1 MLVYRFPASCP
12 LCITNKCHILEYY
25 SVSSWDGYLFLYP
38 PPANLTHRL
47 LIATRQLWSSQQR
60 PQHRPRVLATS
71 MPEDFPLITFTRLAI
86 KRVAR
91 KQLSPHTRG
100 DRTIKEV
107 RVVRGAIAKQ
117 VSELCLPTGPGHVRN
132 DPALGVQLGKRGGRV
147 ERVVHGRA

>member
-1 MLVYRFPASCP
+1 MTPWY
-12 LCITNKCHILEYY
+12 
-25 SVSSWDGYLFLYP
+25 GYLFLYP
-38 PPANLTHRL
+38 PPADLTHRL

-71 MPEDFPLITFTRLAI
+71 MPENFSLIPFTRLAI

-107 RVVRGAIAKQ
+107 RVVCGTVAEK
-117 VSELCLPTGPGHVRN
+117 VSELCLPAGPGHVRN

-147 ERVVHGRA
+147 ERVVHGRT